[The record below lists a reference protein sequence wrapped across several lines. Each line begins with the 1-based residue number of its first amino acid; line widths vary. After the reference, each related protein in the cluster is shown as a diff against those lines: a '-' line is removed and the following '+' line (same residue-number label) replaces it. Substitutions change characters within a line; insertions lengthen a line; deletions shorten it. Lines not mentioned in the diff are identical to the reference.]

1 MTGSVSRKNSSNSSD
16 SDSGSN
22 KSHKRRKITKKRNK
36 LKTIR
41 EKKVGKMKNKK
52 GKSKAGVT
60 MNYSEDEK
68 SEEGSNS
75 DEENLRTP
83 ALVEEN
89 SKLEVGLI

>member
-1 MTGSVSRKNSSNSSD
+1 
-16 SDSGSN
+16 
-22 KSHKRRKITKKRNK
+22 
-36 LKTIR
+36 
-41 EKKVGKMKNKK
+41 MKNKK

-75 DEENLRTP
+75 DEENLHTP

-89 SKLEVGLI
+89 SKLEVGLR